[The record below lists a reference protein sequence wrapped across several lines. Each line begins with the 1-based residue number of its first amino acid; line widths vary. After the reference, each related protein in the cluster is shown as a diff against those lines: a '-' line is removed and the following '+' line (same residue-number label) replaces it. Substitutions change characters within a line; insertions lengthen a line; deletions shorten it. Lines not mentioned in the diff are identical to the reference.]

1 MELKHLVIRE
11 VMKEE
16 EKPAVVADRGGVV
29 TSSTDIA
36 SQMVES
42 LNNALARRST
52 LTHGSFN
59 QENPAGYPF
68 IDAFSQYLESE
79 QTSDAFS
86 TLCDTGL
93 AQLTA
98 AIDAPSARSA
108 TGGYVVFSHYTL
120 ERYEFLLVA
129 LVRNRATISLGD
141 DLTPQQINQLDLDKL
156 HQAAKVN
163 ITNFRKG
170 KESYLSF
177 TGTKETGSVTHY
189 FATAFGC
196 TDVVPS
202 KKSTSDLL
210 QAAKDFCTEHGMYD
224 EREQVVEDV
233 VSYLNR
239 QRSEKL
245 TANLPEVE
253 QIFDQYIPPEQAEEL
268 SGSFSRFANGERYQ
282 VSHEFQPHT
291 HTLNNLTKLKLKSD
305 NWQADLSKKSIGTPG
320 TGNDIEFDE
329 ENKQL
334 VIKRLS
340 TRVIEQLRKALAQEE

>member
-68 IDAFSQYLESE
+68 IDAFSQYLESK

-108 TGGYVVFSHYTL
+108 TDGYVVFSHYAL

-305 NWQADLSKKSIGTPG
+305 NWQADLSKKSIGMPG

-340 TRVIEQLRKALAQEE
+340 TRVIEQLRKALTQEE